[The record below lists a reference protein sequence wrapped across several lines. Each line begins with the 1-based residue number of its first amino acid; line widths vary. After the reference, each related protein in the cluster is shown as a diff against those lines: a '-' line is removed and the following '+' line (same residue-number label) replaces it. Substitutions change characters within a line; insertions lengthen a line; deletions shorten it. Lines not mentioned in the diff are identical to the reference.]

1 MTLEV
6 KQTEEGKWGLYVNGI
21 LLGDSKSRFDA
32 DHAKVILSKATVQ
45 LQSKT

>member
-6 KQTEEGKWGLYVNGI
+6 KQTEEGKWGLYVNGV

-32 DHAKVILSKATVQ
+32 DHAKVILMGAVLCKEGA
-45 LQSKT
+45 